1 MLGLTGLSLLI
12 WIILVTSRDGFWKTD
27 QRLPDVGDFF
37 QTHPAPPIVVVIPAR
52 NEAEMLPQSLRSLL
66 KQTYPGKFLIIVV
79 DDHSSDNT
87 FQVARDLSQDTDIE
101 VVIVRGETLPEG
113 WTGKL
118 WALEQGLRVAATL
131 KPEYVLLTDADIF
144 HGSTSL
150 TTLVHQAVAQ
160 HCDLV
165 SLMVRLRTESFWE
178 RALIPAFVFFFA
190 KLYPFRAVN
199 NPDRSIGAAAG
210 GCSLIRWAALE
221 KIGGLASIR
230 GALIDDCTL
239 GQALKRNG
247 NIWLGLT
254 TDTLSL
260 RPYDSLAS
268 IWAMVSRSA
277 YAQLNYSPLLLVGTV
292 FGMAVVY
299 GMPIVGLG
307 FGWMQRDV
315 WVFAMALLSYGLMTW
330 AYLPIVR
337 FYQQPSWMSLGLPG
351 VAVLYLLMTLDSA
364 RQSMQGKGGAWKGR
378 VYPNHATKE

>member
-1 MLGLTGLSLLI
+1 MLGLTGLSLLV

-66 KQTYPGKFLIIVV
+66 KQNYPGKFSIVVV

>member
-66 KQTYPGKFLIIVV
+66 KQTYPGKFSIVIV

-87 FQVARDLSQDTDIE
+87 FQVARDLSQDTDMK
-101 VVIVRGETLPEG
+101 VVLVRGETLPEG

-199 NPDRSIGAAAG
+199 NPNRSIGAAAG

-292 FGMAVVY
+292 FGMVVVY

>member
-66 KQTYPGKFLIIVV
+66 KQTYPGKFSIVIV

-87 FQVARDLSQDTDIE
+87 FQVARDLSQETDME
-101 VVIVRGETLPEG
+101 VVLVRGESLPKG

-150 TTLVHQAVAQ
+150 TTLVHQAVTQ
-160 HCDLV
+160 RCDLV
-165 SLMVRLRTESFWE
+165 SLMVRLRTKSFWE

-199 NPDRSIGAAAG
+199 NPNRSIGAAAG

-330 AYLPIVR
+330 AYIPIVR

>member
-66 KQTYPGKFLIIVV
+66 KQTYPGKFSIVIV

-87 FQVARDLSQDTDIE
+87 FQVARDLSQDTDMD
-101 VVIVRGETLPEG
+101 VVLVRGETLPEG

-165 SLMVRLRTESFWE
+165 SLMVRLRTKSFWE

>member
-66 KQTYPGKFLIIVV
+66 KQTYPGKFSIVIV

-87 FQVARDLSQDTDIE
+87 FQVARDLSQETDME
-101 VVIVRGETLPEG
+101 VVLVRGETLPEG

>member
-1 MLGLTGLSLLI
+1 MLGLTGLSLLV

-66 KQTYPGKFLIIVV
+66 KQTYPGKFSIVIV

-101 VVIVRGETLPEG
+101 VVLVRGETLPEG

>member
-37 QTHPAPPIVVVIPAR
+37 QTHPAPPIVVMIPAR

-66 KQTYPGKFLIIVV
+66 KQNYPGKFSIVIV
-79 DDHSSDNT
+79 DDHSSDST
-87 FQVARDLSQDTDIE
+87 FQVARDLSQETDME

-131 KPEYVLLTDADIF
+131 EPEYVLLTDADIF

>member
-66 KQTYPGKFLIIVV
+66 KQTYPGKFSIVIV

-87 FQVARDLSQDTDIE
+87 FQVARDLSQDTDMD
-101 VVIVRGETLPEG
+101 VVLVRGETLPEG

-131 KPEYVLLTDADIF
+131 EPEYVLLTDADIF

-165 SLMVRLRTESFWE
+165 SLMVRLRTKSFWE

-199 NPDRSIGAAAG
+199 NPNRSIGAAAG

>member
-66 KQTYPGKFLIIVV
+66 KQNYPGKFSIVVV

-299 GMPIVGLG
+299 GMPIVGLE